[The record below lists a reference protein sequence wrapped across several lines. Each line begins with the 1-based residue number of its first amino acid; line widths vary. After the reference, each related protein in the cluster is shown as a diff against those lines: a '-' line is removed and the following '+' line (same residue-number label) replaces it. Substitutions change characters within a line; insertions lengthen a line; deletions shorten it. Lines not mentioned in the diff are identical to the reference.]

1 MKILNKFTLRLF
13 ILNLLTQSMKD
24 NKLNLLC
31 IINYSMIII
40 KSYNLSNA

>member
-1 MKILNKFTLRLF
+1 MKVLNKFTLRLF

-31 IINYSMIII
+31 IINYLMIII